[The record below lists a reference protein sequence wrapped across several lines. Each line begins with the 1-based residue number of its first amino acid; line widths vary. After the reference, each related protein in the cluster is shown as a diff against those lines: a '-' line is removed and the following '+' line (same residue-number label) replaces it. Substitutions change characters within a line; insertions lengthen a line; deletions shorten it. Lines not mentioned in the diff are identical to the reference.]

1 MKQILKYFVSGLLFL
16 VPLAVCI
23 WVVYWIFTEVDSLLR
38 EPLEEIFGRWFSGLG
53 FLIVLVFII
62 LVGFLSSMFIT
73 RPILQFIDRMVGRL
87 PLIKLLYQS
96 LKDLISAFV
105 GEKKKFDKPVLVN
118 LVPGGDAKVM
128 GFITAESLE
137 FLTLKDKVAV
147 YCPQSYNF
155 AGMTLVVGRDQ
166 VTPVAADSSD
176 FMAFIVSG
184 GVSQKKSPPK
194 S

>member
-1 MKQILKYFVSGLLFL
+1 MKKLFKYFVSGLLFL

-23 WVVYWIFTEVDSLLR
+23 YVIYWIFTEVDSLLR

-53 FLIVLVFII
+53 FLIVLVFIT

-96 LKDLISAFV
+96 IKDLIGAFV
-105 GEKKKFDKPVLVN
+105 GDKKKFDKPVLVN

-128 GFITAESLE
+128 GFITAETLE
-137 FLTLKDKVAV
+137 ILTQKDKVAV

-155 AGMTLVVGRDQ
+155 AGMTLIVGRDQ
-166 VTPVAADSSD
+166 ITPLAVDSSD

-184 GVSQKKSPPK
+184 GVSAKKTLPK
-194 S
+194 T